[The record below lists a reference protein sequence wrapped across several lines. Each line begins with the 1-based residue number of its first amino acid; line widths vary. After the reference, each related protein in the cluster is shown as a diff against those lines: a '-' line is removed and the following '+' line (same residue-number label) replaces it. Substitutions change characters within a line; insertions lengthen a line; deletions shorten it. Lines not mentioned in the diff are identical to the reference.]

1 MPQQGRACQRLADT
15 PGTPSSALPR
25 PLARRQCVGR
35 GFGLGR
41 GSLFLLNR
49 KPQRCNIIA
58 TRFYF
63 GTDGIF
69 GTYGIRTLFAAWFNA
84 ARMSWIL
91 RWMLSRLMPFDVSTE
106 ERSVGTAGVSTC
118 KSRWVPYH

>member
-1 MPQQGRACQRLADT
+1 MFADT

-58 TRFYF
+58 TRFSF
-63 GTDGIF
+63 GTEGIF
-69 GTYGIRTLFAAWFNA
+69 GPYGIRPLFAAWFNA
-84 ARMSWIL
+84 ARLSSIS
-91 RWMLSRLMPFDVSTE
+91 RWMLSPLMHFE
-106 ERSVGTAGVSTC
+106 FGRAYCGESVC
-118 KSRWVPYH
+118 KSV

>member
-58 TRFYF
+58 TRFSF
-63 GTDGIF
+63 GT
-69 GTYGIRTLFAAWFNA
+69 
-84 ARMSWIL
+84 
-91 RWMLSRLMPFDVSTE
+91 
-106 ERSVGTAGVSTC
+106 ERSEEHTSELQSIMRISYAVFCLKKTNTKTSTQME
-118 KSRWVPYH
+118 H

>member
-58 TRFYF
+58 TRFSF
-63 GTDGIF
+63 GTEGIF
-69 GTYGIRTLFAAWFNA
+69 GTYGIRPLFAAWFNE
-84 ARMSWIL
+84 ARMRSAEL
-91 RWMLSRLMPFDVSTE
+91 R
-106 ERSVGTAGVSTC
+106 VGEGGFS
-118 KSRWVPYH
+118 K

>member
-58 TRFYF
+58 TRFSF
-63 GTDGIF
+63 GRSEEHTSELQSLMRISYAVF
-69 GTYGIRTLFAAWFNA
+69 GLKKKKNNNGSQCTQRI
-84 ARMSWIL
+84 
-91 RWMLSRLMPFDVSTE
+91 
-106 ERSVGTAGVSTC
+106 
-118 KSRWVPYH
+118 